1 MRPGE
6 DHSPELRIPG
16 TSHAAVRTWSLNPV
30 FKSSSKAYNGPL
42 YLPTGQEIKTPPAW
56 PQVKP
61 SCAALTPDTR
71 TQTAVPAPHPRGT
84 HPGHGP
90 RLQPC

>member
-16 TSHAAVRTWSLNPV
+16 TSHADVRTWSLNPV
-30 FKSSSKAYNGPL
+30 FKSSSKAYNSPL
-42 YLPTGQEIKTPPAW
+42 YPPTGQESKIPPAW

-71 TQTAVPAPHPRGT
+71 TPDSCPCPLPEGHPPRAP
-84 HPGHGP
+84 P